1 MNATA
6 SARASDTAG
15 VAAVAD
21 VSVAA
26 IEPRRLDQQDRDRD
40 RVDEEA
46 SSPGKF
52 VLAGGVDHAEQDRGG
67 ERALEAAE
75 AAAGDHQQKEHE
87 VEHREARGEPEQ
99 LDREPAAERREPA
112 ADREGEREQPVD
124 V

>member
-1 MNATA
+1 MKATA
-6 SARASDTAG
+6 RTRASDTAG
-15 VAAVAD
+15 ATVAV

-52 VLAGGVDHAEQDRGG
+52 VLAGGVDHAEQDRGDQG
-67 ERALEAAE
+67 SLETAE
-75 AAAGDHQQKEHE
+75 AAAGDHQQEEHE
-87 VEHREARGEPEQ
+87 IEHREARSEPEQ

-112 ADREGEREQPVD
+112 ADREGEREQAVD
-124 V
+124 